1 MPEMRRIQRIIENET
16 FGECLGKTEQWEQE
30 REFCRHDTN
39 HFLHV
44 ARIAMILNL
53 QEGMQIDRELIYAS
67 ALLHDIGTFEQY
79 ESGTDH
85 AMASARIAPGILHE
99 SGFSDKEIGIVTE
112 AIRNHRNI
120 MIRDDESLAG
130 LLFRADKLSRDCYFC
145 KMNQK
150 CDWKAE
156 KKNQQINI

>member
-1 MPEMRRIQRIIENET
+1 
-16 FGECLGKTEQWEQE
+16 
-30 REFCRHDTN
+30 
-39 HFLHV
+39 
-44 ARIAMILNL
+44 
-53 QEGMQIDRELIYAS
+53 
-67 ALLHDIGTFEQY
+67 
-79 ESGTDH
+79 
-85 AMASARIAPGILHE
+85 MASARIAPGILRE